1 MGKVVM
7 DIRPSTGVSSGES
20 MEEQRKWSE
29 KKWDQK
35 EKDSTANYD
44 RSRTHLNFEVGKG
57 GVIKEVDDSVSIDDR
72 MKQNLAERGIEIPSS
87 TYGNTKG
94 RRVIAQIIFGG
105 SREDMHRLAFG
116 MQEVDLSKKGDNSGI
131 QRREAIEQWAKDTYD
146 FVCRKFGEE
155 NIVGFYVHLDE
166 TNPHI
171 HCSVIPVKN
180 NKVSWNRVFCVGG
193 LGEQRK
199 NFARLHTEY
208 ADEVG
213 KKYGLERG
221 CSKEET
227 KARHISTEEY
237 RLNLIREVNELANK
251 LDGLY
256 KEEAR
261 QERAVKGLT
270 TMINN
275 LEAEREKVLLDIE
288 NAKDFFEKENEER
301 FDNLQNLREKL
312 QKIDDK
318 LADKNT
324 KLSEA
329 QERLE
334 ATIEILG
341 EVKEEQKNLQET
353 NREIKN
359 ENDTLRAKNQ
369 LLQERGEGLREL
381 NKRLGES
388 MQAKYEQRID
398 RAVAAELVDAFRELI
413 PNLSP
418 QQVYKLEQ
426 KGIPDIVEMSNEVFT
441 TALFLVAGYPAKAA
455 EYADMH
461 GGVGPLGGTGNWMQ
475 DRRKDEDDLAFWRRC
490 VSTATQMMR
499 PARMGRKR

>member
-1 MGKVVM
+1 M
-7 DIRPSTGVSSGES
+7 DIQPSSGVSLGES
-20 MEEQRKWSE
+20 MEEQRNWSD
-29 KKWDQK
+29 KKWAEK
-35 EKDSTANYD
+35 EKDSIANYD
-44 RSRTHLNFEVGKG
+44 RSRTKLNFEIGKG
-57 GVIKEVDDSVSIDDR
+57 GVVKEVDSSISIDAR
-72 MKQNLAERGIEIPSS
+72 MRQNLEDRNIKIPVSKPGS
-87 TYGNTKG
+87 MRP

-105 SREDMHRLAFG
+105 SRDDMHRLAFG
-116 MQEVDLSKKGDNSGI
+116 MQAVDLSKSGENSHI
-131 QRREAIEQWAKDTYD
+131 ERREGIERWAKDTYD

-171 HCSVIPVKN
+171 HCSVIPVKD
-180 NKVSWNRVFCVGG
+180 NKVNWKGVF
-193 LGEQRK
+193 GEGTVYEVK
-199 NFARLHTEY
+199 KKFAQLHTDY
-208 ADEVG
+208 ANEVG
-213 KKYGLERG
+213 AKYGLERG
-221 CSKEET
+221 CSMEET

-237 RLNLIREVNELANK
+237 RLGLIREVNELSDKVGKLNK
-251 LDGLY
+251 
-256 KEEAR
+256 EIAS
-261 QERAVKGLT
+261 QERAMKGLQ
-270 TMINN
+270 TMISN
-275 LEAEREKVLLDIE
+275 LEGEREKILLDIE
-288 NAKDFFEKENEER
+288 EAKDFSEKENEER
-301 FDNLQNLREKL
+301 SDNLQYLKEQL

-329 QERLE
+329 QERLDAAKE
-334 ATIEILG
+334 MLG

-353 NREIKN
+353 NRKIKN

-369 LLQERGEGLREL
+369 LLQERGKGLKEL
-381 NKRLGES
+381 NTRLGEN

-398 RAVAAELVDAFRELI
+398 RAVVAELVDAFRELI

-455 EYADMH
+455 EYADLH

-475 DRRKDEDDLAFWRRC
+475 DRRKDEDDLDYWRRC
-490 VSTATQMMR
+490 VGMATYMMR
-499 PARMGRKR
+499 PARRGRSR

>member
-1 MGKVVM
+1 
-7 DIRPSTGVSSGES
+7 
-20 MEEQRKWSE
+20 
-29 KKWDQK
+29 
-35 EKDSTANYD
+35 
-44 RSRTHLNFEVGKG
+44 
-57 GVIKEVDDSVSIDDR
+57 
-72 MKQNLAERGIEIPSS
+72 
-87 TYGNTKG
+87 
-94 RRVIAQIIFGG
+94 
-105 SREDMHRLAFG
+105 MHRLAFG
-116 MQEVDLSKKGDNSGI
+116 MQKVDLSKQGDNSGI
-131 QRREAIEQWAKDTYD
+131 ERREAIEQWAKDTYD
-146 FVCRKFGEE
+146 FACRKFGEE
-155 NIVGFYVHLDE
+155 NIVSFYVHLDE

-171 HCSVIPVKN
+171 HCSVIPVKDN
-180 NKVSWNRVFCVGG
+180 RVSWKSIFGG
-193 LGEQRK
+193 GTLAEQRSA
-199 NFARLHTEY
+199 FAKFHTEY

-221 CSKEET
+221 YSKEET
-227 KARHISTEEY
+227 KARHVSTEEY
-237 RLNLIREVNELANK
+237 RLNLIREVHDLANK

-256 KEEAR
+256 KDVAR
-261 QERAVKGLT
+261 QERAVKGLS
-270 TMINN
+270 TMISN
-275 LEAEREKVLLDIE
+275 LEAEHEKVLLDIE
-288 NAKDFFEKENEER
+288 YAKDFSEKENEESAY
-301 FDNLQNLREKL
+301 NLQNLKEKL
-312 QKIDDK
+312 QEIDDK

-334 ATIEILG
+334 AAKEMLG

-398 RAVAAELVDAFRELI
+398 RAVAAELVDAFKELI
-413 PNLSP
+413 PSLSP

-441 TALFLVAGYPAKAA
+441 AALFLVAGYPAKAA
-455 EYADMH
+455 EYADLH
-461 GGVGPLGGTGNWMQ
+461 GGVGPLGGTGNWML

>member
-1 MGKVVM
+1 M
-7 DIRPSTGVSSGES
+7 DIRPSSGVSAGES

-57 GVIKEVDDSVSIDDR
+57 GVIKEVDDSVSIDAR
-72 MKQNLAERGIEIPSS
+72 MREIISARGLKVPTSNVGSS
-87 TYGNTKG
+87 RP
-94 RRVIAQIIFGG
+94 RRIIAQIIFGG

-116 MQEVDLSKKGDNSGI
+116 MQKVDLSKQGDNSGI
-131 QRREAIEQWAKDTYD
+131 ERREAIEQWAKDTYD
-146 FVCRKFGEE
+146 FACRKFGEE
-155 NIVGFYVHLDE
+155 NIVSFYVHLDE

-171 HCSVIPVKN
+171 HCSVIPVKDN
-180 NKVSWNRVFCVGG
+180 RVSWKSIFGG
-193 LGEQRK
+193 GTLAEQRSA
-199 NFARLHTEY
+199 FAKFHTEY

-221 CSKEET
+221 YSKEET
-227 KARHISTEEY
+227 KARHVSTEEY
-237 RLNLIREVNELANK
+237 RLNLIREVHDLANK

-256 KEEAR
+256 KDVAR
-261 QERAVKGLT
+261 QERAVKGLS
-270 TMINN
+270 TMISN
-275 LEAEREKVLLDIE
+275 LEAEHEKVLLDIE
-288 NAKDFFEKENEER
+288 YAKDFSEKENEESAY
-301 FDNLQNLREKL
+301 NLQNLKEKL
-312 QKIDDK
+312 QEIDDK

-334 ATIEILG
+334 AAKEMLG

-398 RAVAAELVDAFRELI
+398 RAIAAELVDAFRELI

-455 EYADMH
+455 EYADLH
-461 GGVGPLGGTGNWMQ
+461 GGVSPLGGTGNWMQ

-499 PARMGRKR
+499 PARRGRTR